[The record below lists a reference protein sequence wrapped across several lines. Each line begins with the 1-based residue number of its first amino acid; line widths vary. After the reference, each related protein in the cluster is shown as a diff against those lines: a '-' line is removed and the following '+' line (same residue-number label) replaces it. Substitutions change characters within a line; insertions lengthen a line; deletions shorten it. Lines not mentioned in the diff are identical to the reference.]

1 MSAPASPARTL
12 GGVAGY
18 LALAGAITVL
28 AMLPGEA
35 VPRRWPVPDV
45 LLLVTLAWLVRRPAH
60 LPAASLAFVF
70 LAADFVTGQ
79 PPGLRAALVLIA
91 AEHLRARAGADG
103 AGPSAAADGPIAEW
117 ARAGAAIL
125 LIAFAEHALLGLTL
139 TPAPEMGPVLLRAI
153 SGALLYPAS
162 ALFVAYVLNVR
173 RAPRR
178 PAAGPAT
185 EAGT

>member
-35 VPRRWPVPDV
+35 VPRRWPVPD
-45 LLLVTLAWLVRRPAH
+45 LLLMVTLAWLVRRPAH

-91 AEHLRARAGADG
+91 AEYLRAR
-103 AGPSAAADGPIAEW
+103 PEAAAGGPVAEW

-125 LIAFAEHALLGLTL
+125 LIAFAERALLGLTL

-153 SGALLYPAS
+153 SGALLYPAA
-162 ALFVAYVLNVR
+162 ALFVAYVLGVRRAPR

-178 PAAGPAT
+178 PAT
-185 EAGT
+185 EAAT

>member
-18 LALAGAITVL
+18 LALAAAITVL

-45 LLLVTLAWLVRRPAH
+45 LLMVTLAWLVRRPAH
-60 LPAASLAFVF
+60 LPAASLALVF

-91 AEHLRARAGADG
+91 AEYLRARPD
-103 AGPSAAADGPIAEW
+103 PAAADDGPLAEW

-125 LIAFAEHALLGLTL
+125 LIAFAERALMGLTL

-153 SGALLYPAS
+153 SGALLYPAA
-162 ALFVAYVLNVR
+162 ALFVAYVLGIR
-173 RAPRR
+173 RIPRR
-178 PAAGPAT
+178 PTREAAT
-185 EAGT
+185 